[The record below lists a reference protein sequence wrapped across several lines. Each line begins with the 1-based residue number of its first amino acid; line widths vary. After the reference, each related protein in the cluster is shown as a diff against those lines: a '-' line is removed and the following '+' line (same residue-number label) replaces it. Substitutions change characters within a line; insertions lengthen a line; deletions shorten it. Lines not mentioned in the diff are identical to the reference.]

1 MDPCLIDAYL
11 NALRGRLRW
20 RPDVDDVV
28 DEVADH
34 LNERVRRLVEQGH
47 PVEQAQRT
55 ALACFGELGEIARS
69 LAENDSGALAVPSRL
84 TRLAGVAGI
93 AAGVVW
99 AASTVAAVTGGH
111 MDVFVPWSLH
121 RYQIW
126 VGLLMVALG
135 LTTLTLA
142 GVLLRI
148 GRLRTASGLAV
159 LTVGVLLLA
168 AMTALGWAVTVITG
182 ALGMAVLAAVRVNA
196 PGTGTARFIRPARV
210 LAVWMAGGVLLVVL
224 DEVLQ
229 LGPVDDYGDHQLA
242 WLVPFLACALCSA
255 VALAVVGL
263 RLWVECP
270 AHLDRPRDDL
280 SRTST
285 A

>member
-1 MDPCLIDAYL
+1 VDPGLIDAYL
-11 NALRGRLRW
+11 HALRGRLRW

-34 LNERVRRLVEQGH
+34 LNERVRRLVERGR

-69 LAENDSGALAVPSRL
+69 LAESDSGALAVPSRL

-99 AASTVAAVTGGH
+99 AASTVVAVTGGH
-111 MDVFVPWSLH
+111 MDVFVPWNLH

-148 GRLRTASGLAV
+148 GRLRTPPGLAV

-168 AMTALGWAVTVITG
+168 AMTVLGWAITLITG
-182 ALGMAVLAAVRVNA
+182 TLGMAVLAAVRANA
-196 PGTGTARFIRPARV
+196 SGTARFIRPARV
-210 LAVWMAGGVLLVVL
+210 LAVWPAGGVLLVVL
-224 DEVLQ
+224 DEVLRV
-229 LGPVDDYGDHQLA
+229 GPVDDYGDHQLA
-242 WLVPFLACALCSA
+242 WLVPFLGCAMCSA

-270 AHLDRPRDDL
+270 AHLDRSRDDL
-280 SRTST
+280 GRAST